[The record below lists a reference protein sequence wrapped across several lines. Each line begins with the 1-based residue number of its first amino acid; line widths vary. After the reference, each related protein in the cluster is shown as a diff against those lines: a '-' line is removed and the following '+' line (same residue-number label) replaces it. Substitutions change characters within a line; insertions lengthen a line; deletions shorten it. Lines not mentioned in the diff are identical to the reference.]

1 MADQA
6 ALSHYLFPLG
16 IQTLAT
22 ELKRRMEILNRAGWE
37 NMGLDVAY
45 MLHPNLRISVRDQ
58 QIPKTAYSMYTFII
72 HVNI

>member
-1 MADQA
+1 MAYQT

-22 ELKRRMEILNRAGWE
+22 ELKRRKEILNRAGWE
-37 NMGLDVAY
+37 NVGLDVAG
-45 MLHPNLRISVRDQ
+45 MFHPNLRISVRDQ

-72 HVNI
+72 HINI